1 MEKKK
6 NNSWKS
12 IIFFIIGVVL
22 VALLVYWVMSS
33 NNRDRE
39 VSYTEFQQMVTSG
52 EVAEI
57 DVYGYTVRIRLV
69 DGVADSRFPNNI
81 DAYCSFMSVDELT
94 NFIDSYNDSLYQ
106 RDDQGDYVLDESGNK
121 VLKEGAVLI
130 EASYSYESQSWLS
143 NILPIL
149 NIIIV
154 VIIGIILFKAM
165 SGNSKGFGFGKSKA
179 RLVVSSNVKFSDVAG
194 AEEEKQELREIV
206 EFLKNPSRFTELGA
220 RIPKG
225 VLLVGPPGTGKT
237 LLAKAVAGESKVPFF
252 SISGSDFVEL
262 YVGVGASRVRDLFE
276 GAKASAPC
284 IVFIDEIDAVGRQR
298 GAGMGGGNDERE
310 QTLNQLL
317 VEMDGFET
325 NSGIIV
331 LAATNRA
338 DVLDPALTRPGRFD
352 RQIYVHL
359 PDVKGREEIIK
370 VHARNKPLSE
380 DVDIKRIA
388 RLTSGLAG
396 ADIENVLNEAALLTA
411 RDGRYKITMIDIQE
425 GINKVL
431 MGPKKVSRVITEQDR
446 RITAIHEAGHAIIAE
461 TLPNCDNVQ
470 EISVIPRG
478 NAGGYTL
485 TFDEKDRTHMP
496 KQKLLDSITM
506 MLGGRT
512 AEELMLEDITT
523 GASNDIERATKIARK
538 MVAEW
543 GMSDSLGL
551 ISFGEGEEI
560 FVGRDYQRQVPYSQE
575 LACKIDKE
583 VKAIID
589 NAHLQAKKI
598 LESKK
603 DVIEK
608 VEKILLDKETIYK
621 EEFEMLFN
629 GASVEDVEIAID
641 KKEQEKREYQEKAK
655 REALE
660 EKKTREIKARIENAE
675 ALARVGVITKQDLEN
690 IKKEAEKEFAEL
702 NKMLGKEDIDLNEI
716 LKNKEKIAKSEENKV
731 SEAEIKD
738 EKMDSEVEE
747 NVKESNKDNSDEGD
761 NQK

>member
-425 GINKVL
+425 GLNKVL

-738 EKMDSEVEE
+738 EKIDSKVEE